1 LKTKYPV
8 VDCQEYFSYYNNSTD
23 DENWLRKAGR
33 EFQYNRYLSDNKK
46 PTNYQGSMQCLCDY
60 RQQEI
65 KDGTRNGTLNLDV
78 PAINNET
85 GKFDDE
91 AETVNMAVCEVYL

>member
-1 LKTKYPV
+1 
-8 VDCQEYFSYYNNSTD
+8 
-23 DENWLRKAGR
+23 
-33 EFQYNRYLSDNKK
+33 
-46 PTNYQGSMQCLCDY
+46 MQCLCDY

-65 KDGTRNGTLNLDV
+65 NDGIRNGTLNLDV

-91 AETVNMAVCEVYL
+91 TETVNMAVCKVYF

>member
-1 LKTKYPV
+1 
-8 VDCQEYFSYYNNSTD
+8 
-23 DENWLRKAGR
+23 
-33 EFQYNRYLSDNKK
+33 
-46 PTNYQGSMQCLCDY
+46 MQCLCDF